1 MTHSFPTRRSSD
13 LYLASCA
20 RLKIELGNNIEKLK
34 GIDMQRQLDYGGS
47 LLEIFRGYEL
57 FDTADK
63 KNLLKFIPPSKVN
76 FVTGE
81 LSLEL
86 SSARSEEQTS
96 ELKSLMR
103 ISYDVFCLN
112 KKT

>member
-34 GIDMQRQLDYGGS
+34 GIDLQRQLDYGGS

-63 KNLLKFIPPSKVN
+63 KYLLKFIQPAKVN

-81 LSLEL
+81 LSLE
-86 SSARSEEQTS
+86 RSEEHKS
-96 ELKSLMR
+96 ELQSLMR
-103 ISYDVFCLN
+103 I
-112 KKT
+112 